1 VVIPDETKSRSGIQE
16 AEALDSGYPPASDS
30 GMTECANLTEML
42 SFSTGLSSHEEHH
55 YWSGQMKIFSKIFNK
70 TKYLS
75 IFISVV
81 LLSHVPVRAQEQPL
95 TPRQILDKVDDL
107 FRSKSSQALATMTV
121 TTAHWKRSLSLEMWS
136 KGKEQSIF
144 RILAPKKEKGTA
156 TLRSGND
163 IWNYLPKVKRVIK
176 LPSSMMAASWMG
188 SHFTND
194 DLVKESRMADDYT
207 FEITFSGEM
216 QGQEIVEVT
225 CYPKPDAAVVWGKVL
240 VRALRKKYLPLT
252 IKYYD
257 EDLLLARTMTF
268 SQVSQLGGRLLPAVV
283 AMVPEDKPDE
293 STVIHYKKID
303 FDIDLKDDFFSLRT
317 LQK

>member
-1 VVIPDETKSRSGIQE
+1 
-16 AEALDSGYPPASDS
+16 
-30 GMTECANLTEML
+30 MTEFANLTEML
-42 SFSTGLSSHEEHH
+42 SFSTGLPSPEEHH
-55 YWSGQMKIFSKIFNK
+55 YWSEQMKIFSKVFNK
-70 TKYLS
+70 TRYLF
-75 IFISVV
+75 IFIAVV
-81 LLSHVPVRAQEQPL
+81 LLSHAPVRAQEQPL

-136 KGKEQSIF
+136 KGKEKSLF

-156 TLRSGND
+156 TLRSDND

-194 DLVKESRMADDYT
+194 DLIKESRMADDYT
-207 FEITFSGEM
+207 FEITFSGER

-240 VRALRKKYLPLT
+240 VKALRKEYLPLS

-283 AMVPEDKPDE
+283 AMVPEDKPEE

>member
-1 VVIPDETKSRSGIQE
+1 
-16 AEALDSGYPPASDS
+16 
-30 GMTECANLTEML
+30 
-42 SFSTGLSSHEEHH
+42 
-55 YWSGQMKIFSKIFNK
+55 MKPIARTVHRCICLAVF
-70 TKYLS
+70 LS
-75 IFISVV
+75 I
-81 LLSHVPVRAQEQPL
+81 LLPNYSPVRAQEQPL

-136 KGKEQSIF
+136 KGKEKSLF

-156 TLRSGND
+156 TLRSDND

-240 VRALRKKYLPLT
+240 VRALRKEYLPLS

-257 EDLLLARTMTF
+257 EELLLARTMTF
-268 SQVSQLGGRLLPAVV
+268 SQVSQLGGRLLPTMV

>member
-1 VVIPDETKSRSGIQE
+1 
-16 AEALDSGYPPASDS
+16 
-30 GMTECANLTEML
+30 
-42 SFSTGLSSHEEHH
+42 
-55 YWSGQMKIFSKIFNK
+55 MKPIARTVLRCICLAVF
-70 TKYLS
+70 LS
-75 IFISVV
+75 I
-81 LLSHVPVRAQEQPL
+81 LLPSYSPVRAQEKPL

-107 FRSKSSQALATMTV
+107 FRSRSSQALATMTV

-136 KGKEQSIF
+136 KGKEKSLF

-156 TLRSGND
+156 TLRSDNN

-194 DLVKESRMADDYT
+194 DLIKESRMADDYT
-207 FEITFSGEM
+207 FEITFSGAR

-240 VRALRKKYLPLT
+240 VRALRKEYLPLS

-257 EDLLLARTMTF
+257 EDLRLARTMTF

-293 STVIHYKKID
+293 STIIHYKKID

>member
-1 VVIPDETKSRSGIQE
+1 MKT
-16 AEALDSGYPPASDS
+16 L
-30 GMTECANLTEML
+30 
-42 SFSTGLSSHEEHH
+42 F
-55 YWSGQMKIFSKIFNK
+55 KIFMN
-70 TKYLS
+70 TAYLS
-75 IFISVV
+75 AF
-81 LLSHVPVRAQEQPL
+81 LLALLLNHSPVRAQEQPL

-107 FRSKSSQALATMTV
+107 FRSKSSRGLATMTV
-121 TTAHWKRSLSLEMWS
+121 TTTHWKRSLSLEMWS
-136 KGKEQSIF
+136 KGKEKSLF

-207 FEITFSGEM
+207 FKITFSGEM
-216 QGQEIVEVT
+216 EGEEIVEVT

-240 VRALRKKYLPLT
+240 VRALRKKYLPLF

-257 EDLLLARTMTF
+257 EDLRLARTMTF
-268 SQVSQLGGRLLPAVV
+268 SQVSQLGGRFLPAVV
-283 AMVPEDKPDE
+283 AMVPEDKPEE